1 MSVNNF
7 TSFLTSDPRA
17 SYSSNAASRAACKSV
32 SCLLVA
38 FFLVVVF
45 LVVVFLGAA
54 FLVVVFLV
62 VVFLVVVFL
71 AVVFL
76 GAVFSA
82 AAFLGAAFLGAAFL
96 GAAFLGAGFVAFCA
110 ALPTTS
116 LSNAARRCLVRPS
129 GLSARSAGLPT
140 AGGVIGVISA
150 GAVSP
155 AAALC
160 RAVSLGPALPALG

>member
-45 LVVVFLGAA
+45 LGAA

-82 AAFLGAAFLGAAFL
+82 AAFL

>member
-45 LVVVFLGAA
+45 LGAAFLVVV

-82 AAFLGAAFLGAAFL
+82 AAFL

>member
-45 LVVVFLGAA
+45 LGAA
-54 FLVVVFLV
+54 FLV

-82 AAFLGAAFLGAAFL
+82 AAFL